1 MLPHIN
7 VFSLTFPMIFNRK
20 ELIRFLDPKHRF
32 WSKLEAASLIQQAD
46 NDQSG
51 TLDIQVTTVTLGG
64 FVETQDIL
72 VSKAIFTLDIKVPI
86 GTDNFDVID
95 GSIGILEN

>member
-51 TLDIQVTTVTLGG
+51 TLDIQVAITTLH
-64 FVETQDIL
+64 
-72 VSKAIFTLDIKVPI
+72 I
-86 GTDNFDVID
+86 GTDNIDVID